1 MLGSGLGEEV
11 ADTETPREA
20 VKSGGDLRRVI
31 VEGATR
37 ILTRGRGHTRDPI
50 RGPTQG
56 AHCCTRNVFHHKH
69 DGNLPFNQSHK
80 PLMYSRARL
89 RCDRRGALLFRQRKV
104 PKGGVYCV

>member
-37 ILTRGRGHTRDPI
+37 ILTRGGDPG
-50 RGPTQG
+50 GPLLYTEY
-56 AHCCTRNVFHHKH
+56 
-69 DGNLPFNQSHK
+69 LP
-80 PLMYSRARL
+80 PLA
-89 RCDRRGALLFRQRKV
+89 
-104 PKGGVYCV
+104 